1 MRIDPAIA
9 ALRSQITAQ
18 RHARAAMEQ
27 ARENWQ
33 GSAPVA
39 AVLSALADYG
49 AGASLADLPAL
60 HGAVWCHAIAQ
71 ELVEALVADFAQVLR
86 SEPLGMI
93 PFRHQLSER
102 LAVLE
107 LARSGRAALTV
118 LSYRPA
124 PAGDQDT
131 ICFTSGERHE
141 ICLAGAAE
149 AMKVSK
155 WERAGTA
162 THIACTPEAIGPG
175 WQGVFD
181 NATAGKIV
189 GKVSRP
195 LVILRL
201 QRDARHPGPTREYRL
216 RDGALIHE
224 SAADRRDSRRE
235 LALALLGSMGRTDTL
250 PAIVEMSRSGPDHV
264 RWEAIRQ
271 MLGLD
276 SAAGIAVLAQVARD
290 RADPLSA
297 PAAAL
302 HARLLDTYPQ
312 LRTVR
317 EAALCP
323 A

>member
-1 MRIDPAIA
+1 MRIDPEIA
-9 ALRSQITAQ
+9 ALRSQGAAQ
-18 RHARAAMEQ
+18 RHARDVMEQ
-27 ARENWQ
+27 ARADWQ
-33 GSAPVA
+33 ASTPAG
-39 AVLSALADYG
+39 AVLEALADYG
-49 AGASLADLPAL
+49 AGAVLADLPAL
-60 HGAVWCHAIAQ
+60 QRTVQCPETAQ
-71 ELVEALVADFAQVLR
+71 ALADALVAEFARALQT
-86 SEPLGMI
+86 EPMGLV

-107 LARSGRAALTV
+107 LARSGRAALTL

-124 PAGDQDT
+124 PEGEQVT

-149 AMKVSK
+149 ALLVAK
-155 WERAGTA
+155 EETIGPA
-162 THIACTPEAIGPG
+162 TRIACAPEPIGPG
-175 WQGVFD
+175 WRGVFD
-181 NATAGKIV
+181 NATGGKIV
-189 GKVSRP
+189 CSVTRP

-201 QRDARHPGPTREYRL
+201 QREAAQPGPAREYRL
-216 RDGALIHE
+216 DDGALVHE

-235 LALALLGSMGRTDTL
+235 LALALLGSMGRTDAL
-250 PAIVEMSRSGPDHV
+250 PAIVQATHAGPAHV

-271 MLGLD
+271 TLGLD
-276 SAAGIAVLAQVARD
+276 SATGIAVLARVARD
-290 RADPLSA
+290 PADPLSA

-317 EAALCP
+317 EAEPCP

>member
-9 ALRSQITAQ
+9 ALRSQSAAQ

-27 ARENWQ
+27 ARANWQ

-39 AVLSALADYG
+39 AVLAELADYG

-60 HGAVWCHAIAQ
+60 YDTMHCATNAWEQAAR
-71 ELVEALVADFAQVLR
+71 LVADFARALHLA
-86 SEPLGMI
+86 PLGMI

-102 LAVLE
+102 LVVME
-107 LARSGRAALTV
+107 LARSGRASLTL
-118 LSYRPA
+118 LSYRPL
-124 PAGDQDT
+124 PVPKQGT

-149 AMKVSK
+149 ALSVAK
-155 WERAGTA
+155 ENA
-162 THIACTPEAIGPG
+162 TDAAAHIACAPEPIEPG
-175 WQGVFD
+175 WRAVFD
-181 NATAGKIV
+181 NATGGKIV
-189 GKVSRP
+189 RTVTRP

-201 QRDARHPGPTREYRL
+201 QRDALHPGPTREYRL

-235 LALALLGSMGRTDTL
+235 LALALLGSMGRTDAL
-250 PAIVEMSRSGPDHV
+250 PAIVEMSRSGPAHV

-271 MLGLD
+271 ALGLD
-276 SAAGIAVLAQVARD
+276 SAAGIAALVRVARD
-290 RADPLSA
+290 PADPLSA

-312 LRTVR
+312 LRIVKET
-317 EAALCP
+317 APCP